1 MDIRDREDAG
11 SMSTAV
17 ATRENA
23 GTNLVISSEQTFF
36 NDAQRAALVQMG
48 LGDAPRGDIE
58 AFFHQ
63 AKRSGL
69 DPFARQIYMIGRRSK
84 VNGQWVTKY
93 TIQTSI
99 DGFRVIR
106 DRKGTFR
113 GMEEHWCGADGIWRD
128 VWLEKAPP
136 AAARITLHLEG
147 FKVPITGVARY
158 DEYVPLKDGQPT
170 GQWGK
175 MPALMTSKVAE
186 ALALRKAYP
195 QDFSGLYT
203 SDEMAQA
210 DVAEADHRPQT
221 LHDVHRGGGGEHKAP
236 EQEAPDTSP
245 NGLEYRDMADDWI
258 GQATAAK
265 SRAELRPIFEA
276 ARQAG
281 DLNVAVRLDGAAEDI
296 ALGAYFYQLRE
307 PLPEETPREDV
318 VEAEVVDEPV
328 TAWETAPIP
337 DGES

>member
-1 MDIRDREDAG
+1 
-11 SMSTAV
+11 MSTAV
-17 ATRENA
+17 ATRESV
-23 GTNLVISSEQTFF
+23 GTNLVIASDQTFF

-84 VNGQWVTKY
+84 QGNSWVTKY

-106 DRKGTFR
+106 DRKKTFR
-113 GMEEHWCGADGIWRD
+113 GMEEHWCGPDGVWRE
-128 VWLEKAPP
+128 VWLEAGPP
-136 AAARITLHLEG
+136 AAARITLYLDG
-147 FKVPITGVARY
+147 FVKPVTAVARY
-158 DEYVPLKDGQPT
+158 DEYVPLKDNKPT

-210 DVAEADHRPQT
+210 DRGDTAPAPQEATQAPTQEPPKFSDEDVQGWFDQAATATSVDELGAIWAEAQP
-221 LHDVHRGGGGEHKAP
+221 
-236 EQEAPDTSP
+236 
-245 NGLEYRDMADDWI
+245 
-258 GQATAAK
+258 
-265 SRAELRPIFEA
+265 
-276 ARQAG
+276 
-281 DLNVAVRLDGAAEDI
+281 
-296 ALGAYFYQLRE
+296 LGALNAEVDGVPLGQLLRNLKQAFE
-307 PLPEETPREDV
+307 NAPVEDV
-318 VEAEVVDEPV
+318 QDAEIVEDEPV
-328 TAWETAPIP
+328 QSWPVADIP
-337 DGES
+337 NGDES

>member
-1 MDIRDREDAG
+1 
-11 SMSTAV
+11 MSTAI
-17 ATRENA
+17 ATREVE
-23 GTNLVISSEQTFF
+23 TNLVIASDQTFF

-106 DRKGTFR
+106 DRKKTFR
-113 GMEEHWCGADGIWRD
+113 GMEEHWCGPDGVWRD
-128 VWLEKAPP
+128 VWLEPGPP
-136 AAARITLHLEG
+136 AAARITLYLDG
-147 FKVPITGVARY
+147 FVKPVTAVARY

-210 DVAEADHRPQT
+210 DHAPASAPQEQPPAQVEQPKFTDEDVQRWFDQAAAARTVDELGAIWAEAQPLGALSEAVDGVMLGT
-221 LHDVHRGGGGEHKAP
+221 LLKNLKGVFESAP
-236 EQEAPDTSP
+236 
-245 NGLEYRDMADDWI
+245 
-258 GQATAAK
+258 K
-265 SRAELRPIFEA
+265 
-276 ARQAG
+276 
-281 DLNVAVRLDGAAEDI
+281 AEDV
-296 ALGAYFYQLRE
+296 Q
-307 PLPEETPREDV
+307 D
-318 VEAEVVDEPV
+318 AEVVEEQP
-328 TAWETAPIP
+328 AETLTWPTVQP
-337 DGES
+337 GEGGAS

>member
-1 MDIRDREDAG
+1 MT
-11 SMSTAV
+11 TAV
-17 ATRENA
+17 AERETS
-23 GTNLVISSEQTFF
+23 TNLVIASEQTFF
-36 NDAQRAALVQMG
+36 NDSQRAALVQMG

-69 DPFARQIYMIGRRSK
+69 DPFARQIYMIERRSK
-84 VNGQWVTKY
+84 VRGQWVTKY

-113 GMEEHWCGADGIWRD
+113 GMEEHWCGTDGAWRD
-128 VWLEKAPP
+128 VWLEDQPP
-136 AAARITLHLEG
+136 AAARITLHLDG
-147 FKVPITGVARY
+147 FVKPITAVARY
-158 DEYVPLKDGQPT
+158 DEYVPLRDGSPT

-210 DVAEADHRPQT
+210 DNSGQPAASLRSTPEPAPRP
-221 LHDVHRGGGGEHKAP
+221 
-236 EQEAPDTSP
+236 S
-245 NGLEYRDMADDWI
+245 
-258 GQATAAK
+258 
-265 SRAELRPIFEA
+265 S
-276 ARQAG
+276 
-281 DLNVAVRLDGAAEDI
+281 
-296 ALGAYFYQLRE
+296 
-307 PLPEETPREDV
+307 ETEV
-318 VEAEVVDEPV
+318 IEAEVVLEPALDQA
-328 TAWETAPIP
+328 AWVDRVQQCLSQEDPAIGVDMLRTLH
-337 DGES
+337 GEAKQAGLLREVLVEDLTVDDVLRQAKAEVEARGQA

>member
-1 MDIRDREDAG
+1 
-11 SMSTAV
+11 MSTAV
-17 ATRENA
+17 ATREGA
-23 GTNLVISSEQTFF
+23 GTNLVIASDQTFF

-84 VNGQWVTKY
+84 QGNQWVTKY

-113 GMEEHWCGADGIWRD
+113 GMEEHWCGPDGVWRE
-128 VWLEKAPP
+128 VWLEEGPP
-136 AAARITLHLEG
+136 AAARITLYLDG
-147 FKVPITGVARY
+147 FVKPVTAVARY
-158 DEYVPLKDGQPT
+158 DEYVPLKDNRPT

-195 QDFSGLYT
+195 QDYSGLYT

-210 DVAEADHRPQT
+210 DRG
-221 LHDVHRGGGGEHKAP
+221 DVAP
-236 EQEAPDTSP
+236 EAVPVPVVTQEAAQPAGD
-245 NGLEYRDMADDWI
+245 GLERRRPSRDWLKDAAAAPT
-258 GQATAAK
+258 QAALGDVFHAA
-265 SRAELRPIFEA
+265 
-276 ARQAG
+276 QDAG
-281 DLNVAVRLDGAAEDI
+281 DLNVAVRNPVTGEGHPEFI
-296 ALGAYFYQLRE
+296 ALGAYLRGLKGSK
-307 PLPEETPREDV
+307 PVEDV
-318 VEAEVVDEPV
+318 VDAEVVEEPV
-328 TAWETAPIP
+328 KSWPVADIP
-337 DGES
+337 NGVES

>member
-1 MDIRDREDAG
+1 
-11 SMSTAV
+11 MSTAL
-17 ATRENA
+17 AERNDTE
-23 GTNLVISSEQTFF
+23 TNLAIATDQKFF
-36 NDAQRAALVQMG
+36 NEAQRAALVQMG

-84 VNGQWVTKY
+84 QGNNWVTKY

-113 GMEEHWCGADGIWRD
+113 GMEEHWCGTDGAWRD
-128 VWLEKAPP
+128 VWLENTPP
-136 AAARITLHLEG
+136 AAARITLYLDG
-147 FKVPITGVARY
+147 FVKPITAVARY
-158 DEYVPLKDGQPT
+158 DEYVPLRNGEPT

-195 QDFSGLYT
+195 QDYSGLYT

-210 DVAEADHRPQT
+210 DTP
-221 LHDVHRGGGGEHKAP
+221 
-236 EQEAPDTSP
+236 
-245 NGLEYRDMADDWI
+245 
-258 GQATAAK
+258 
-265 SRAELRPIFEA
+265 
-276 ARQAG
+276 RQS
-281 DLNVAVRLDGAAEDI
+281 
-296 ALGAYFYQLRE
+296 
-307 PLPEETPREDV
+307 ETPPKPAPRPEAEPDP
-318 VEAEVVDEPV
+318 VEAEVVNEPEFNQA
-328 TAWETAPIP
+328 AWVDRIQQCLKADDVAIGVDMLRTLH
-337 DGES
+337 GEAKEAGLLRTVLVEDLTFDQVLRQAKAELEARGQE

>member
-1 MDIRDREDAG
+1 MT
-11 SMSTAV
+11 TAV
-17 ATRENA
+17 ATRESA
-23 GTNLVISSEQTFF
+23 GTNLAIGGDQTFF
-36 NDAQRAALVQMG
+36 NEAQTAALVQMG
-48 LGDAPRGDIE
+48 LGEAPRGDIE

-69 DPFARQIYMIGRRSK
+69 DPFARQIYMIERRSK
-84 VNGQWVTKY
+84 VRGDWVSKW

-113 GMEEHWCGADGIWRD
+113 GMEEHWCGPDGVWRD
-128 VWLEKAPP
+128 AWLESGPP

-147 FKVPITGVARY
+147 FMVPITAVARY
-158 DEYVPLKDGQPT
+158 DEYVPLRDGKPT

-210 DVAEADHRPQT
+210 
-221 LHDVHRGGGGEHKAP
+221 GNSAP
-236 EQEAPDTSP
+236 TSQAAAAVSKGPD
-245 NGLEYRDMADDWI
+245 E
-258 GQATAAK
+258 
-265 SRAELRPIFEA
+265 
-276 ARQAG
+276 
-281 DLNVAVRLDGAAEDI
+281 
-296 ALGAYFYQLRE
+296 
-307 PLPEETPREDV
+307 V
-318 VEAEVVDEPV
+318 VEAEVVSEASPEPSTTAPEGGQVTEESSTPAIDEPSWREQIDAAV
-328 TAWETAPIP
+328 AEGSVDHLRALWEHAQGLGVLGAPYGT
-337 DGES
+337 DGLRLGDVLRQAKARVEEDAS